1 MLDDMWQP
9 QPTAAI
15 GSVCGH
21 HIVAVRAYFHET
33 QYYRRLEPGASTR
46 GREHP
51 SRAPHEGAASRD
63 RWFFL
68 SPTIVEIVEG
78 WESYHTHR
86 TCIKLR
92 AKHSNELN

>member
-1 MLDDMWQP
+1 MLDGMWQ
-9 QPTAAI
+9 QEPTAAI
-15 GSVCGH
+15 GSVCEH
-21 HIVAVRAYFHET
+21 HIHVVVVRAYFHET

-68 SPTIVEIVEG
+68 SPTIGEG
-78 WESYHTHR
+78 TDCGKASIPTAH
-86 TCIKLR
+86 L
-92 AKHSNELN
+92 SS